1 MSKLAVAFDLPQT
14 EPVETEL
21 PGNPLATELAAQMAG
36 LGISVSD
43 VDMHEG
49 YGWAWLATCEDAT
62 HYIVLAPFRD
72 GEPGLWL
79 LRVRAAVW
87 AGSPPQGR
95 PLSRGRGEAE
105 RDHRSPPARDVRG
118 HERQVGVTLRP
129 FRGGRAALRTS
140 ICTRGPVSL
149 V

>member
-1 MSKLAVAFDLPQT
+1 VSKLAVAFDLPQT
-14 EPVETEL
+14 EPVATEL

-79 LRVRAAVW
+79 LRFEPQFGLAARLKAARYRAA
-87 AGSPPQGR
+87 
-95 PLSRGRGEAE
+95 EAKLKE
-105 RDHRSPPARDVRG
+105 IIDRLLRATS
-118 HERQVGVTLRP
+118 GVTN
-129 FRGGRAALRTS
+129 
-140 ICTRGPVSL
+140 VEWD
-149 V
+149 